1 MAVHDVTGATGIRTK
16 GAVARGLTGLLG
28 LLVILP
34 FASAQGAAEPDSS
47 GGTLLLLA
55 IFAFVLL
62 IVATIIFLAQ
72 RYRRCP
78 PDKILVIYG
87 KTQSSEAS
95 KCIHGGG
102 VLVWPLIQDYAY
114 IDLKPMTININL
126 TNALSNQ
133 NIRINVPS
141 TFTIGVSIQADVMT
155 NAAERLLGLTPQAIE
170 DMAKEI
176 IFGQLRLTV
185 ASMTIEEINQDRE
198 SFLDHIRSNVDA
210 ELWKIGL
217 YLINVN
223 ITDIHDG
230 DNYIENIGKRAI
242 YQSEV
247 EERKANS
254 VTEIEKADAE
264 KLRDTK
270 VAAAHAF
277 KEKGIKDAERD
288 QRVYVAGQEALSVR
302 GENEARADIAA
313 SNADLAEQEAAAH
326 MRSEVAKR
334 AAEADIQDAQ
344 YIAEDKR
351 LRADEIVK
359 ETITKEQIV
368 IAADAEA
375 ERLRRIAGGE
385 ADAIL
390 ARYEAEAS
398 GVRQVLEAKADG
410 YKKLVEATNG
420 DPKAASTLLMVE
432 KIESMVAAQVEAI
445 RNLKIDKITVWDGG
459 GGDGD
464 GSATSNFVSSL
475 VHSLPPMHDVAKMAG
490 VELPDY
496 LGTMTEDASSATTE

>member
-1 MAVHDVTGATGIRTK
+1 MIVTDKASASKNRISGATCRIA
-16 GAVARGLTGLLG
+16 GAILTLL
-28 LLVILP
+28 LWLP
-34 FASAQGAAEPDSS
+34 FVSAQTTAEEDSS
-47 GGTLLLLA
+47 GGMLLLLA

-62 IVATIIFLAQ
+62 VVATIIFLAQ

-78 PDKILVIYG
+78 PDKILVVYG
-87 KTQSSEAS
+87 RTSSAEAS

-126 TNALSNQ
+126 TNALSLQ

-141 TFTIGVSIQADVMT
+141 TFTIGVSVVPAVMT
-155 NAAERLLGLTPQAIE
+155 NAAERLLGLTPQHIE

-185 ASMTIEEINQDRE
+185 ASLTIEQINQDRE
-198 SFLDHIRSNVDA
+198 SFLDHIRTNVDT
-210 ELWKIGL
+210 ELQKVGL

-223 ITDIHDG
+223 ITDIHDQ

-264 KLRDTK
+264 KERDTQ
-270 VAAAHAF
+270 VAAAAAF
-277 KEKGIKDAERD
+277 REKGVKDAERD
-288 QRVYVAGQEALSVR
+288 QRIYIAGQEAMSVR
-302 GENEARADIAA
+302 GENEARADIA
-313 SNADLAEQEAAAH
+313 SSTADLAEQEAMAH
-326 MRSEVAKR
+326 ERSEVAQRK
-334 AAEADIQDAQ
+334 ADAIIQDAQ

-351 LRADEIVK
+351 LRADDIVK
-359 ETITKEQIV
+359 ETIIKEQIV
-368 IAADAEA
+368 ISADAEA
-375 ERLRRIAGGE
+375 ERLRRIARGE

-390 ARYEAEAS
+390 ARYEAEAA
-398 GVRQVLEAKADG
+398 GIKQVLEAKAAG
-410 YKKLVEATNG
+410 YEKLVNAAAG

-432 KIESMVAAQVEAI
+432 KIETMVQAQVEAI

-459 GGDGD
+459 GGNGD
-464 GSATSNFVSSL
+464 GSSTSNFVSSL
-475 VHSLPPMHDVAKMAG
+475 VHSLPPIHDVAKMAG
-490 VELPDY
+490 VELPEY
-496 LGTMTEDASSATTE
+496 LGTIAEEPQSE